1 MAVWCHGRPGPI
13 GMTTHSPMQPV
24 NTAGQQDISADN
36 HSLRHA
42 ITGSGAR
49 RLIAV
54 AGLAISYLLL
64 GLASFGTHVSHGI
77 VTPVCFMP
85 EGVALAAALLFGPRL
100 WPGVFL
106 GQLLLA
112 SSQALP
118 LPVGLAI
125 AAINSLEMVC
135 AALLFRRWRL
145 HADLQR
151 LQDLTG
157 LLLLIVLV
165 LQPFSATL
173 GTAALWLGGLIHGAR
188 PLVLAWVDWWVGNV
202 MGQVL
207 LTPLLLCLIQQRR
220 RKATLNLRC
229 SVLVL
234 LVIPAIWLAFEL
246 LGSQGT
252 SMLLVVFTPILV
264 MLAIGPGLGG
274 VSAASLAMTISALTL
289 TSAGQGPFVSA
300 GQPRILDLN
309 LFVLGLAVTAQFLA
323 VLLHERRTMEEQLRQ
338 LAFYD
343 PLTRLPNRRQIDDR
357 LLSLT
362 SSRHQGQ
369 FHGVIF
375 LDLDGFKQINDTHGH
390 DAGDRLL
397 VLMAERLRE
406 SVRRDDLVGRLGGDE
421 FVVLLE
427 ELGPEPR
434 AARERA
440 RLVAGS
446 LRHRLSAPYGL
457 GAEEVHCQA
466 SVGVTVFAA
475 DTADSRE
482 ILHQADMAMYAA
494 KRAQQT
500 AS

>member
-1 MAVWCHGRPGPI
+1 MGGKHAVTGPRARWLMAVI
-13 GMTTHSPMQPV
+13 
-24 NTAGQQDISADN
+24 
-36 HSLRHA
+36 
-42 ITGSGAR
+42 
-49 RLIAV
+49 
-54 AGLAISYLLL
+54 GLAIAYLIL
-64 GLASFGTHVSHGI
+64 GLTSFSTHVSHGI
-77 VTPVCFMP
+77 VTPVCFLP
-85 EGVALAAALLFGPRL
+85 EGVSLAAALLFGPRL

-112 SSQALP
+112 SSRALP

-125 AAINSLEMVC
+125 AAINSLEMVG
-135 AALLFRRWRL
+135 ATLLFRRWRL
-145 HADLQR
+145 HPDLQR

-157 LLLLIVLV
+157 LLLLILLV

-173 GTAALWLGGLIHGAR
+173 GTATLWLGGMIHGDK
-188 PLVLAWVDWWVGNV
+188 PLLLAWVDWWVGNV

-220 RKATLNLRC
+220 RKATFNLRC
-229 SVLVL
+229 GVMVL
-234 LVIPAIWLAFEL
+234 LVIPAIWLGFEV
-246 LGSQGT
+246 LGSEGT
-252 SMLLVVFTPILV
+252 SLLLVVFTPILV

-289 TSAGQGPFVSA
+289 TSAGQGPFVSD

-343 PLTRLPNRRQIDDR
+343 PLTRLPNRRQVDDR
-357 LLSLT
+357 LLALT
-362 SSRHQGQ
+362 SSRHHGQ

-390 DAGDRLL
+390 AAGDQLL

-406 SVRRDDLVGRLGGDE
+406 NVRSDDLVGRLGGDE

-427 ELGPEPR
+427 GLGPEQHT
-434 AARERA
+434 ARERA
-440 RLVAGS
+440 SRMADG
-446 LRHRLSAPYGL
+446 LRDRLSAPYRLDSG
-457 GAEEVHCQA
+457 EVSCPA

-475 DTADSRE
+475 DAGDSRT
-482 ILHQADMAMYAA
+482 ILHAADMTMYAA
-494 KRAQQT
+494 KRAQQA